1 MFITRKVKGTK
12 LKNIVEGFKNWL
24 LVNEY
29 HRSCALFVTIVSSI
43 VSRRAVKVSYDG
55 LDWIHS
61 WATGSLVTSRP
72 AFNAPTHT
80 SASLS
85 LFTYGYQPVAGDV
98 VLDIGAGVG
107 TEVKAF
113 SDWVGPHG
121 RVFAVEADP
130 EAFRRLEKLIRL
142 LKLSNVKALNFA
154 VGDSEGV
161 ALLTQDGADGL
172 VNQIVENS
180 ELLTV
185 SVPMVTLDSLTVD
198 LGLERIDYLKMNIEG
213 AERLALI
220 GFENRSPAVR
230 NWCISCHDFLG
241 LPDTATSEFVEN
253 WFRERG
259 ISSGR
264 HPTVAGSDW
273 MEFYI
278 YASGGTGD

>member
-1 MFITRKVKGTK
+1 M
-12 LKNIVEGFKNWL
+12 KNIVEGLKNWL
-24 LVNEY
+24 LVNKY

-43 VSRRAVKVSYDG
+43 VSRRPVKVSYDG

-61 WATGSLVTSRP
+61 WAKGCHVTSRP
-72 AFNAPTHT
+72 AFHAPKHT
-80 SASLS
+80 LASLS

-130 EAFRRLEKLIRL
+130 EAFRRLEKLIRV

-161 ALLTQDGADGL
+161 TLLTQDGADGL
-172 VNQIVENS
+172 VNHIVENS
-180 ELLTV
+180 ESLTV
-185 SVPMVTLDSLTVD
+185 SVPMVTLDALTAD

-213 AERLALI
+213 AERLALM
-220 GFENRSPAVR
+220 GFNARSRAVE
-230 NWCISCHDFLG
+230 NWCVSCHDFLG
-241 LPDTATSEFVEN
+241 LAEAMTLCFVTD
-253 WFRERG
+253 WLCERY
-259 ISSGR
+259 ISVTR
-264 HPTVAGSDW
+264 HPTVHGSPW
-273 MEFYI
+273 VGFYI
-278 YASGGTGD
+278 YASLRK